1 MGGKVFA
8 ESQLGE
14 GTRINID
21 IGIKAIDTEFLQTQ
35 DQKSMSNQQKLSYL
49 KNIKALE
56 YFKDFWYV
64 FEKEETVKVDK
75 LSPEELT

>member
-35 DQKSMSNQQKLSYL
+35 DQKSMSNQQKLSYNYMIL
-49 KNIKALE
+49 TSNVSSMFII
-56 YFKDFWYV
+56 
-64 FEKEETVKVDK
+64 
-75 LSPEELT
+75 LSNTNPLISIFIWLN